1 MGLDKSAYTRIVDN
15 IGSIVPRP
23 FIAPDPANVPDA
35 DVWPGPALRG
45 SISGLLVNHQLG
57 GFRGE
62 GCLRSPHYSVIEDLV
77 LWAS

>member
-1 MGLDKSAYTRIVDN
+1 MRTTAPIGLHCWWLVARLTLPRIMEE
-15 IGSIVPRP
+15 SP
-23 FIAPDPANVPDA
+23 
-35 DVWPGPALRG
+35 
-45 SISGLLVNHQLG
+45 VNHQLG